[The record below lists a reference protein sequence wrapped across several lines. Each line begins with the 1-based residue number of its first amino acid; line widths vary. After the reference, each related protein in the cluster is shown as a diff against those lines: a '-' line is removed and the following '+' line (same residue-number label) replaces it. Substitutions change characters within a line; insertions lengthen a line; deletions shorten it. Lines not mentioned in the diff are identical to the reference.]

1 MVLGENMARSEQ
13 AVAETT
19 FNLPWP
25 GAGDQFL
32 LRPEVTFLNHGSFGA
47 TPRPVFERYQAWQ
60 RELEGEPV
68 EFLGRRIRDLL
79 AEARAPLG
87 EYLHTSPDDLVYVPN
102 ITFAVNIVARSL
114 DLQPGDEVLAT
125 NHEYGASDRTWRF
138 NCAKKGVRYINQ
150 PIALPITSAEDFVD
164 QLWAGVT
171 ERTKVIFISHITSAT
186 ALIFPVAEVCRRAR
200 AAGIITVIDAAHA
213 PGHIDINL
221 DDLGADYYLAN
232 CHKWLASARG
242 AGFLYARPEMQALLE
257 PLVVSWGWES
267 EMPSGSEFQDW
278 FGWLGTDDPSPYL
291 SVPMAIEF
299 QREHDWPTVRQE
311 CHRLAAWTRE
321 RVAELTEMEHICP
334 EDWFGQM
341 CVLPLPVGTL
351 DKLGTRLWDEYH
363 IEIPH
368 IRWNGRE
375 FVRISIQAY
384 NSQADVEKLIAGL
397 RTVL

>member
-1 MVLGENMARSEQ
+1 MTQHTS
-13 AVAETT
+13 AVAETV

-79 AEARAPLG
+79 AEARAPLA

-114 DLQPGDEVLAT
+114 DLRPGDEVLAT

-150 PIALPITSAEDFVD
+150 PIALPITTADDFVD

-200 AAGIITVIDAAHA
+200 EAGILTVIDAAHA
-213 PGHIDINL
+213 PGHIDLYL
-221 DDLGADYYLAN
+221 DELDADYYLAN
-232 CHKWLASARG
+232 CHKWMMSPKG
-242 AGFLYARPEMQALLE
+242 AGFLHAPPAMQALLE

-267 EMPSGSEFQDW
+267 EMPSGSDFQDW
-278 FGWLGTDDPSPYL
+278 FGWMGTDDPAPYL
-291 SVPMAIEF
+291 SVPAAIEF
-299 QREHDWPTVRQE
+299 QCEHNWPLVRQE
-311 CHRLAAWTRE
+311 CHRLTAWTRE
-321 RVAELTEMEHICP
+321 RVAELTGMEHICP

-351 DKLGTRLWDEYH
+351 DKLGTRLWDEYR
-363 IEIPH
+363 IEIPQM
-368 IRWNGRE
+368 RWNGRE
-375 FVRISIQAY
+375 FVRVSIQAY
-384 NSQADVEKLIAGL
+384 NSQADVEKLIDAL
-397 RTVL
+397 KSVLSS